1 MKVINIKTE
10 YLDNPIGI
18 DIKSPR
24 ITWIDEDVEKQS
36 AFEIFYKVNGEDR
49 PSIKVES
56 DLMRFD
62 FKEEFKSRDRV
73 EFEIVIYDEKGKASE
88 KSEKHFFEMGL
99 LEKMDWKANWIA
111 GNYRVNKK
119 LRYPV
124 DCFKKDFSAKDV
136 KIARLYISAA
146 GLYEASL
153 NGIRI
158 GDFILAPGSTDYTK
172 RFQYQTYDVTK
183 QILDGDNTL
192 RVSLADGWYRGSI
205 GAKGFTNVFGTQT
218 KFIAQLEMENK
229 DGEKTIICSDDSFDW
244 SNDGPIIFADLKDGE
259 IVDNRKTIS
268 YSSKAIIVKNKANL
282 TASNNNFVVE
292 IKSEKPIKRFK
303 SPSGKDILEFNNNIA
318 GYISFKVN
326 AHDGDVIKCKMG
338 EMLDK
343 DGELTLKNVQCIR
356 KGKLTPLQEVTFIC
370 KEGFNEYH
378 AKFFLAG
385 YKYLEIDTTVNFD
398 ENDFNQIALCTNF
411 EDTSTFECSNNLI
424 NIFYENTLRSLRS
437 NSIDIPT
444 DCPTRERM
452 GWTGDSQVFF
462 ETATFLTDYAAFTR
476 KHLVDVFD
484 RQFKDGRLPQ
494 IAPYSAE
501 DWFMNVMN
509 GSVGWADVGILSPY
523 RFYKKYGDI
532 RILENNFE
540 GMRRYA
546 DFMISRCGRTK
557 GIYKIYAKNLH
568 LSKENRRF
576 QVNTGQSYGEWA
588 EPADVKAF
596 VWTDFCE
603 PHAEESMAY
612 TIWMME
618 LMVEICKLLGKD
630 GYIPKYEE
638 YAKGI
643 KRAYQELVT
652 KPENTIDTNRQA
664 KLVRPLYLNLLTE
677 EQAKFAKERL
687 IKALDYYDWK
697 LGTGFLSTPFI
708 LYVLSDIDPEY
719 AYKLLENEKMPGWLY
734 MAINNTGTIWEGW
747 EGPNSQAG
755 IASLNHYSKG
765 AMVEWL
771 FKGMCGINIAGDNS
785 FEIKPI
791 IGGKETF
798 AKVTY
803 KSIYGNIES
812 AWAKDKNKISFDIQ
826 IPSNTTATFEYKD
839 IKKQLSAGKH
849 HIEYKS

>member
-1 MKVINIKTE
+1 MKITNIKTE
-10 YLDNPIGI
+10 YLNNPIGI
-18 DIKSPR
+18 DVRSPR
-24 ITWIDEDVEKQS
+24 ITWVDEDIEKQT
-36 AFEIFYKVNGEDR
+36 AFEIFYKVNGKDR
-49 PSIKVES
+49 VPIKVES

-73 EFEIVIYDEKGKASE
+73 EFNIVIYDEAKKASE
-88 KSEKHFFEMGL
+88 KSETHFFEMGL
-99 LEKMDWKANWIA
+99 LEPTDWKAQWIA
-111 GNYRVNKK
+111 GNYKVNKK

-124 DCFKKDFSAKDV
+124 DCFRKEFDAKDI
-136 KIARLYISAA
+136 KLARLYITAA
-146 GLYEASL
+146 GLYEASI
-153 NGIRI
+153 NENRVGN
-158 GDFILAPGSTDYTK
+158 FILAPGSTDYTK
-172 RFQYQTYDVTK
+172 RYQYQTYDVTK
-183 QILDGDNTL
+183 LILNGKNTL
-192 RVSLADGWYRGSI
+192 SVFLADGWYRGSI

-218 KFIAQLEMENK
+218 KFIAQLEIEKNNGDK
-229 DGEKTIICSDDSFDW
+229 DIICSDDSFDW
-244 SNDGPIIFADLKDGE
+244 SNDGPITFADLKDGE
-259 IVDNRKTIS
+259 IVDNQKTIT
-268 YSSKAIIVKNKANL
+268 YSSNAIIVKNKANL

-292 IKSEKPIKRFK
+292 INSNKPIKRFK
-303 SPSGKDILEFNNNIA
+303 APSGKTILEFKNNIA
-318 GYISFKVN
+318 GYIAFKVK
-326 AHDGDVIKCKMG
+326 AHAGDVIKCKMG

-370 KEGFNEYH
+370 KEGENEYH
-378 AKFFLAG
+378 SKFFLAG
-385 YKYLEIDTTVNFD
+385 FKYLEVDTNVEFD
-398 ENDFNQIALCTNF
+398 ENDFEQIALCTDF

-424 NIFYENTLRSLRS
+424 NIFYDNTLRSLRS

-462 ETATFLTDYAAFTR
+462 ETATFLTDYSAFTR
-476 KHLVDVFD
+476 KHLVDVYD

-540 GMRRYA
+540 GMKRYA

-612 TIWMME
+612 TAWMLE
-618 LMVEICKLLGKD
+618 LMVEICKLLGK
-630 GYIPKYEE
+630 EE
-638 YAKGI
+638 YIAKYQEYANGI
-643 KRAYQELVT
+643 KKAYQELVT

-664 KLVRPLYLNLLTE
+664 KLVRPLYLNLLTDN
-677 EQAKFAKERL
+677 QAKFAKDRL
-687 IKALDYYDWK
+687 IKALDFYKWR

-708 LYVLSDIDPEY
+708 LYVLSDINPEY
-719 AYKLLENEKMPGWLY
+719 AYKLLENEDMPGWLY

-771 FKGMCGINIAGDNS
+771 FKGMLGINIIEDNT

-798 AKVTY
+798 AKGSY
-803 KSIYGNIES
+803 KSIYGEIKVSWKKENDSVI
-812 AWAKDKNKISFDIQ
+812 FDIH
-826 IPSNTTATFEYKD
+826 IPANTQADFEFNGKH
-839 IKKQLSAGKH
+839 KQLKAG
-849 HIEYKS
+849 EYNFAIKG

>member
-1 MKVINIKTE
+1 MKVTNIRCE

-24 ITWIDEDVEKQS
+24 ITWLDEDIKKQS
-36 AFEIFYKVNGEDR
+36 AFEIFYSVNGEKR
-49 PSIKVES
+49 PSIKVDT

-73 EFEIVIYDEKGKASE
+73 EFSIVIYDEKGNKSE
-88 KSEKHFFEMGL
+88 ESEKHFFEMGL
-99 LEKMDWKANWIA
+99 LKKEDWKANWIA
-111 GNYRVNKK
+111 GNYKVNKK

-124 DCFKKDFSAKDV
+124 DCFKKEFNVKDV
-136 KIARLYISAA
+136 KRARLYITAA
-146 GLYEASL
+146 GLYEAYI

-158 GDFILAPGSTDYTK
+158 GNFILAPGSTDYTK
-172 RFQYQTYDVTK
+172 RYQYQVYDVTK
-183 QILDGDNTL
+183 QILDGDNTFNVL
-192 RVSLADGWYRGSI
+192 LADGWYRGSI
-205 GAKGFTNVFGTQT
+205 GAKGFTNVFGKQT
-218 KFIAQLEMENK
+218 KFIAQLEIENIK
-229 DGEKTIICSDDSFDW
+229 GEITTIITDDTFSW
-244 SNDGPIIFADLKDGE
+244 SNDGPITFADLKDGE
-259 IVDNRKTIS
+259 IVDLRNAIT
-268 YSSKAIIVKNKANL
+268 YSNKAIIVKNKANL
-282 TASNNNFVVE
+282 TASNNNYVVE
-292 IKSEKPIKRFK
+292 IKSEKPIKSYK
-303 SPSGKDILEFNNNIA
+303 TPSGKTILEFKNNIA
-318 GYISFKVN
+318 GYIAFKVN
-326 AHDGDVIKCKMG
+326 AKAGDVVKCKMG

-343 DGELTLKNVQCIR
+343 NGELTLKNVQCIR
-356 KGKLTPLQEVTFIC
+356 KGKPTPLQEVTLIC
-370 KEGFNEYH
+370 KEGLNNYH

-385 YKYLEIDTTVNFD
+385 FKYLEVDTNVEINKD
-398 ENDFNQIALCTNF
+398 DFEQIALCTNF
-411 EDTSTFECSNNLI
+411 EDASTFECSNNLI
-424 NIFYENTLRSLRS
+424 NIFFENTLRSLRS

-462 ETATFLTDYAAFTR
+462 ETATFLTDYSAFTR

-540 GMRRYA
+540 GMRKYA

-568 LSKENRRF
+568 LSKENKRF

-630 GYIPKYEE
+630 EYIPKYAE

-643 KRAYQELVT
+643 KKAYQELVT

-664 KLVRPLYLNLLTE
+664 KLVRPLYLHLLTKEQE
-677 EQAKFAKERL
+677 EFAKDRL
-687 IKALDYYDWK
+687 IKALDFYDWR

-708 LYVLSDIDPEY
+708 LYVLSDINPKY

-771 FKGMCGINIAGDNS
+771 FKGMLGINIIKDNT

-798 AKVTY
+798 AKASY
-803 KSIYGNIES
+803 KSIYGKVES
-812 AWAKDKNKISFDIQ
+812 AWKIEKEKVVFDIA
-826 IPSNTTATFEYKD
+826 IPANTTATFKFNGVEKCLD
-839 IKKQLSAGKH
+839 AGKH
-849 HIEYKS
+849 HIEI